1 MDMVTKIMFLS
12 AVLSIFAPGCARIT
26 ETTKTLWGSSTRALE
41 EARADA
47 LTRTYA
53 CRYQECFD
61 AVLALAYQ
69 DYEWL
74 EPIEESSEDDEEQE
88 QEGEEE
94 LEVKKPKPSGHF
106 AVFIKNYRKKHIVVM
121 EVPGNVDTT
130 EVGIFFNELADST
143 VKLEVTSLS
152 SSAKRTV
159 SEIIFKELDLKFS
172 AVN

>member
-1 MDMVTKIMFLS
+1 MFKKIMILS
-12 AVLSIFAPGCARIT
+12 VVLSIFTSGCAHIT
-26 ETTKTLWGSSTRALE
+26 ETVKALWGSSTKALE

-53 CRYQECFD
+53 CQYQECFD

-69 DYEWL
+69 DDEWL
-74 EPIEESSEDDEEQE
+74 EPPEEAAEDEQE

-94 LEVKKPKPSGHF
+94 LEVKKSKPSGHF
-106 AVFIKNYRKKHIVVM
+106 AVFIKNFKKKHIVVM
-121 EVPGNVDTT
+121 GVPGNVDTT
-130 EVGIFFNELADST
+130 EVGIFFNELVDST

-159 SEIIFKELDLKFS
+159 SEIVFRELDMKFS
-172 AVN
+172 AAN